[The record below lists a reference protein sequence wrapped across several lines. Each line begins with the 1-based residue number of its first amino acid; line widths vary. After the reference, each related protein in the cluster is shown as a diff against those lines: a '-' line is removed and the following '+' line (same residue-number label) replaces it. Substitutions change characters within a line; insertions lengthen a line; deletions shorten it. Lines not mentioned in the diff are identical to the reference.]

1 MKLNIITSLS
11 VASAFLMLASCRS
24 NDTENNLNPGGN
36 MSALKVSLRG
46 ADFADPNKPQAVASV
61 NGITMSTPKVQKE
74 VTMINP
80 STFITTELSPSS
92 PRLNANAS
100 LSGAV
105 AATNGASLGEGVLFR
120 LIAYKGGTAYADYR
134 DYKIVSGKVEL
145 ANPADGDL
153 LLLDNVAYNL
163 VAYSYNSNSLDPIS
177 AAEKGN
183 LSDANIPYK
192 TDSPDLMFW
201 SSGSQTFGKGNNAL
215 NIILRHKTT
224 FIENVKVLVP
234 SPLTL
239 IDITG
244 ANIKFTNYSDGSLF
258 FSSGKIGSR
267 ATLDNISQDLSYS
280 KDDHE
285 VTATNWSNQWV
296 NTDTQGAK
304 TVVHIAKYNFTDDKG
319 VLNQGQGTTKFQL
332 SPEFKYNL
340 VTRIQKCGLFVGA
353 TFKEFMCQNLGATP
367 GIDPFSFEA
376 GNHGAKYL
384 WGKKDPTLTQEEDQ
398 ASEDNIPGWG
408 TGKYAPANSLTSW
421 TGVNNPCPQGYKVPS
436 GIEINNNLISNPR
449 NIFEYAGTWE
459 SSPTNFG
466 SGVIIR
472 DNTAPDKPQILM
484 IPATGMRLERF
495 GNGARGNSGGFWG
508 SEGSEGWN
516 SQFYTNAQYVLLQ
529 NGQSSFI
536 TFGKGRA
543 GAVRCIAE

>member
-398 ASEDNIPGWG
+398 ASEDNIPG
-408 TGKYAPANSLTSW
+408 
-421 TGVNNPCPQGYKVPS
+421 
-436 GIEINNNLISNPR
+436 
-449 NIFEYAGTWE
+449 
-459 SSPTNFG
+459 
-466 SGVIIR
+466 
-472 DNTAPDKPQILM
+472 
-484 IPATGMRLERF
+484 
-495 GNGARGNSGGFWG
+495 
-508 SEGSEGWN
+508 
-516 SQFYTNAQYVLLQ
+516 
-529 NGQSSFI
+529 
-536 TFGKGRA
+536 
-543 GAVRCIAE
+543 